1 MREIKF
7 RGKRIDN
14 GEWVHGDLIHER
26 YGTCIQYT
34 TTINPKGYGAPERKA
49 IIQRHK
55 ATVDPAT
62 VGQFTGLK
70 DRNGVE
76 IYEGDIVTFNNNN
89 FKVVYKQ
96 DRYYIGWVATDE
108 GENCYI
114 HIWYDDIEVLGNIYD
129 NPELLEG
136 GPPDAD

>member
-14 GEWVHGDLIHER
+14 GEWVQGYYLFNPFFNRAEIFSFDNER
-26 YGTCIQYT
+26 SYVY
-34 TTINPKGYGAPERKA
+34 E
-49 IIQRHK
+49 
-55 ATVDPAT
+55 VDPAT
-62 VGQFTGLK
+62 VGQYTGLK
-70 DRNGVE
+70 DKNGKE
-76 IYEGDIVTFNNNN
+76 ICEGDIVTFNNNN

-129 NPELLEG
+129 NPEMLRQWKG
-136 GPPDAD
+136 H